1 MRLLLDTHAL
11 IWWLTDSQRL
21 NGVVRD
27 AIVDSSNEKL
37 ISAASAWE
45 IATKHRIGKLAD
57 AETFALDLRGTIAD
71 QGFEEIPITVEDA
84 VRAGQLPGHHNDPFD
99 RMLIA
104 QALAR
109 NIPLVSNERV
119 FDQYGVRRLW

>member
-1 MRLLLDTHAL
+1 M
-11 IWWLTDSQRL
+11 
-21 NGVVRD
+21 RD

-57 AETFALDLRGTIAD
+57 AETIALDLRGTIAS
-71 QGFEEIPITVEDA
+71 QGFEELHITVEEA

-104 QALAR
+104 QAHTH
-109 NIPLVSNERV
+109 NLVLISNETL
-119 FDQYGVRRLW
+119 FDRYGVRRLW